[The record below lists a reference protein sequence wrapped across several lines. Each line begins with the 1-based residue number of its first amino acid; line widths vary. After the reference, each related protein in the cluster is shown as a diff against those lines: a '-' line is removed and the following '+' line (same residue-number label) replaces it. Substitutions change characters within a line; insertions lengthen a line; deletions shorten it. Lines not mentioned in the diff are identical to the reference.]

1 MVLRLFVGN
10 FVLLVVDDDDEEGE
24 ILHSLRIYGEHLLH
38 SDVGL
43 LLDLLELIPDI
54 GVRVDLDDIGQ
65 P

>member
-24 ILHSLRIYGEHLLH
+24 VLHSLRIYGEHLLH
-38 SDVGL
+38 SEVGL
-43 LLDLLELIPDI
+43 LLDLLVLALDI
-54 GVRVDLDDIGQ
+54 GARVDLDDIGQ

>member
-24 ILHSLRIYGEHLLH
+24 VLHSLRIYRKHLLH